1 MWREDK
7 ERQLRT
13 AVLVIF
19 FCGLAG
25 LGNIVVG
32 WLGWETSIKK
42 TQPQLVYVGG
52 PPTLCSKED
61 ATIMI
66 KQGERPVFS
75 TR

>member
-42 TQPQLVYVGG
+42 NTTPVGVCG
-52 PPTLCSKED
+52 RTADVVLKRRCD
-61 ATIMI
+61 HHD
-66 KQGERPVFS
+66 
-75 TR
+75 